1 MNSVLESL
9 QMAFPEVAV
18 SIIKKPK
25 HIGGTEMTEQVQELH
40 MELDSVHGD
49 LLIAI
54 EGIEALKHQINATN
68 AKMQYIFSQPLDMA
82 SQQRMLA
89 HSREFKLE
97 MRSIENQMNYLMP
110 ILLEAKADLGELN
123 KLAGE
128 IAHKKSPQTE
138 CDQSK
143 AEQ

>member
-1 MNSVLESL
+1 MKSIVGSL
-9 QMAFPEVAV
+9 KKVFPEV
-18 SIIKKPK
+18 SICIVQKPQN
-25 HIGGTEMTEQVQELH
+25 IGGTGMTEQVQELH

-68 AKMQYIFSQPLDMA
+68 AKMQHTFSQPFDMA
-82 SQQRMLA
+82 SQHRMLA

-110 ILLEAKADLGELN
+110 ILLEAQANLGELN
-123 KLAGE
+123 NLAGE

-138 CDQSK
+138 CNQSK
-143 AEQ
+143 A